1 MARILIAC
9 WGSYGDVYPYVGLA
23 YALKDRGH
31 HPVLATAEYYR
42 PLIESLGFDFRPMGP
57 MIDPD
62 DVATIARVLH
72 PVHGADALLRDVLL
86 PSFRADY
93 AALEEAARD
102 ADAIVTHPIT
112 FAAPVVAQVRR
123 LTWISTV
130 LAPMSFFSATDPP
143 VLAPAPFLAG
153 LARFG
158 SWYGHVVARLARAR
172 TRPWMKPVFELRRE
186 LGLSEGGHPLFEG
199 QFSPT
204 LTLAL
209 FSRVLASPQPG
220 WPPNVTVTGSVFYN
234 GPDTLAPG
242 LEAFLDSGPPP
253 VVFTLGSSAVAAAGR
268 FYEESLDAISRLGL
282 RAVLLTGGFERN
294 VPRDAAS
301 TETFVTDRAPHQLL
315 FPRAAA
321 VVHPAGAGT
330 LAQA

>member
-1 MARILIAC
+1 
-9 WGSYGDVYPYVGLA
+9 
-23 YALKDRGH
+23 
-31 HPVLATAEYYR
+31 
-42 PLIESLGFDFRPMGP
+42 MGP

-62 DVATIARVLH
+62 DVATIGRVLH
-72 PVHGADALLRDVLL
+72 PVRGADALIRDVLL

-158 SWYGHVVARLARAR
+158 SWYGHVVAQFARAQ

-186 LGLSEGGHPLFEG
+186 LAFRKGNIRS
-199 QFSPT
+199 
-204 LTLAL
+204 
-209 FSRVLASPQPG
+209 SRDSFRQP
-220 WPPNVTVTGSVFYN
+220 
-234 GPDTLAPG
+234 
-242 LEAFLDSGPPP
+242 
-253 VVFTLGSSAVAAAGR
+253 
-268 FYEESLDAISRLGL
+268 
-282 RAVLLTGGFERN
+282 
-294 VPRDAAS
+294 
-301 TETFVTDRAPHQLL
+301 
-315 FPRAAA
+315 
-321 VVHPAGAGT
+321 
-330 LAQA
+330 